1 MYDADYS
8 EYLNKLKEEAA
19 NIELK
24 TPAMDAGHPS
34 DFVVR
39 DSGKKAQY
47 DDGMQRDDP
56 TGKPKFRLLW
66 PEGVPYEE
74 QLMYRVAMHYM
85 LGGMKYG
92 DRNWEKSCTGE
103 SLAAHADAVERHF
116 QKFLSGVED
125 GEDHAA
131 AVVWGINAVLLTRRN
146 IAQKAL
152 KEEIAAAWGD
162 EVTTDAA
169 PPEWARHSAQC
180 CHAPAY
186 SSLPFTYNDSCG
198 KGQIASTPL
207 VEEADPGELAL
218 KDYHSK
224 PYVFPF
230 IGPDT
235 ASTGKYHQTAIYANS
250 YAEAKFIFDNWLSKQ
265 PHYNAFPDIP
275 ATSPVPVADLEWS
288 EGDVLEENAPPTDGP
303 YCWGYQACTDTW
315 LYKGIM
321 EDPSPQSARSL
332 KKLAADFGPL
342 TCTKGSHTG
351 RVVGGS

>member
-92 DRNWEKSCTGE
+92 DRNWEKSCTAE

-152 KEEIAAAWGD
+152 KEEIAAAWG
-162 EVTTDAA
+162 
-169 PPEWARHSAQC
+169 
-180 CHAPAY
+180 
-186 SSLPFTYNDSCG
+186 
-198 KGQIASTPL
+198 
-207 VEEADPGELAL
+207 GEQAL
-218 KDYHSK
+218 KDYQPK

-250 YAEAKFIFDNWLSKQ
+250 YAEARFIFDDWFSKQ

-275 ATSPVPVADLEWS
+275 ATSPVPDADLDWS
-288 EGDVLEENAPPTDGP
+288 EGDVLEENAPPTDEP
-303 YCWGYQACTDTW
+303 YCWVYQACTDTW

-321 EDPSPQSARSL
+321 EDPSPHSARSL
-332 KKLAADFGPL
+332 RKLIADFGPL

-351 RVVGGS
+351 RVVGGA